1 MDCMNFNESLKLKL
15 LVSGHSVNNA
25 GDIRS
30 SGRKTAGAH
39 PKTNSDQERRRRRGE
54 GGGSR
59 DHPQEEHRGLWLA
72 GGGYMTQAKLGKTQR
87 DGFVIQTFQC
97 IFTKCLNH
105 SDPFCISI
113 YFNNLIYFTSSPPRF

>member
-1 MDCMNFNESLKLKL
+1 MVQLLMDCMNFNESLKLKV

-39 PKTNSDQERRRRRGE
+39 TKTDAGEERRRGRRE
-54 GGGSR
+54 GGGTR

-72 GGGYMTQAKLGKTQR
+72 GGGHMTQAKLGKTQR
-87 DGFVIQTFQC
+87 DGLVIQSFCT
-97 IFTKCLNH
+97 
-105 SDPFCISI
+105 SPFIMLI
-113 YFNNLIYFTSSPPRF
+113 PWNLPS